1 MLKFC
6 LIIIYNHN
14 YERNIPLL
22 EKIYRG
28 RFDGIYHIMPF
39 YQGGAKNVIGV
50 YENSYQFS
58 GYIAQAFSKIPIN
71 EYSHFLFV
79 ADDMV
84 INPKLSQMNFLDWL
98 GIASVDSFIQDIH
111 VLDEEKVL
119 NWHFGLS
126 IMVYSN
132 TKNNSCEGWRF
143 LPDISKARSLFE
155 KHGLEWQKSLSES
168 FGKVA
173 RRMLRAQPANPH
185 ELSLYPFVGKIV
197 RHFLLKNSRIHQ
209 SKHGESLYPLAY
221 GYSDFL
227 LIPRKNIRDFVH
239 YCGIFAAMRIFVE
252 AAIPTSM
259 IFASSSIKTLENV
272 GKRAENGIENYENRE
287 LLEAKYSLSYQ
298 ALLEDFP
305 DDMLFVHPVKLS
317 KWKFQG

>member
-1 MLKFC
+1 MPKFC

-14 YERNIPLL
+14 FERNIPLL
-22 EKIYRG
+22 ERIYKG
-28 RFDGIYHIMPF
+28 RFDGIYHVMPF
-39 YQGGAKNVIGV
+39 YQGALNNVIGV

-58 GYIAQAFSKIPIN
+58 GYIAQAFSRITID

-84 INPKLSQMNFLDWL
+84 INPKLSQLNFLDWL
-98 GIASVDSFIQDIH
+98 GIDPVDSFIPDIH
-111 VLDEEKVL
+111 VLDGEKVL

-126 IMVYSN
+126 IMAYSN

-143 LPDISKARSLFE
+143 LPDISSARRLFE
-155 KHGLEWQKSLSES
+155 KHGLEWQKTISES
-168 FGKVA
+168 FYRVA

-185 ELSLYPFVGKIV
+185 ELSLYPFVGKII
-197 RHFLLKNSRIHQ
+197 RHFLLKNSRAQHI
-209 SKHGESLYPLAY
+209 KPGESLYPLAY

-227 LIPRKNIRDFVH
+227 LIPREDIRDFVH

-252 AAIPTSM
+252 TAIPTSM
-259 IFASSSIKTLENV
+259 IFASSRIQTLEKV
-272 GKRAENGIENYENRE
+272 GKRAENGIDNYATRG
-287 LLEAKYSLSYQ
+287 LLETKYSLSYK

-305 DDMLFVHPVKLS
+305 EDMLFVHPVKLS
-317 KWKFQG
+317 KWKFQE